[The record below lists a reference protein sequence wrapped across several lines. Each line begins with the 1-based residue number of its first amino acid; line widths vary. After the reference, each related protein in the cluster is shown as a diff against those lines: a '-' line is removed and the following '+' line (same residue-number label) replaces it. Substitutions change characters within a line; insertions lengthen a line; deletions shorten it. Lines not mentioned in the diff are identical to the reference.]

1 MCLKCKRNSL
11 KSSSGC
17 SQYLNEL
24 IYLKDL
30 ALENKDI
37 STIDILS
44 KWIMDIKKKCPDEKE
59 LKKIVEKLTKWAHK
73 NYLDPI

>member
-1 MCLKCKRNSL
+1 MCLKCKSNSL

-30 ALENKDI
+30 ALENKDM

-44 KWIMDIKKKCPDEKE
+44 KWIMDIKKKCPDEKY

-73 NYLDPI
+73 NYLNPI

>member
-1 MCLKCKRNSL
+1 MCLKCKSNSL
-11 KSSSGC
+11 KSSPGC

-30 ALENKDI
+30 ALENKDM

-44 KWIMDIKKKCPDEKE
+44 KWILDIKKKCPDEKD
-59 LKKIVEKLTKWAHK
+59 LKTIVEKLTKWAHK
-73 NYLDPI
+73 NYLNPI

>member
-30 ALENKDI
+30 ALENKDM

-44 KWIMDIKKKCPDEKE
+44 KWILDIKKKCPDEKD

-73 NYLDPI
+73 NYLNPI

>member
-1 MCLKCKRNSL
+1 MHGH
-11 KSSSGC
+11 KSAHTISIR
-17 SQYLNEL
+17 L

-59 LKKIVEKLTKWAHK
+59 LKKIVEKLTK
-73 NYLDPI
+73 

>member
-1 MCLKCKRNSL
+1 MCLKCKSNSL
-11 KSSSGC
+11 KSNQGC

-30 ALENKDI
+30 AFENKDI
-37 STIDILS
+37 STVDILS

-59 LKKIVEKLTKWAHK
+59 LKKIVEKLTK
-73 NYLDPI
+73 

>member
-1 MCLKCKRNSL
+1 MCLKCKSNSL

-30 ALENKDI
+30 AIENKDM

-44 KWIMDIKKKCPDEKE
+44 KWIMDIKKKCPDEKD
-59 LKKIVEKLTKWAHK
+59 LKKIVEKLTK
-73 NYLDPI
+73 

>member
-1 MCLKCKRNSL
+1 MCLKCKSNSL

-30 ALENKDI
+30 ALENKDM

-44 KWIMDIKKKCPDEKE
+44 KWIIDIKKKCPDEKE

-73 NYLDPI
+73 NYLNPI

>member
-1 MCLKCKRNSL
+1 MCLKCKNNSL
-11 KSSSGC
+11 KSSPGC

-30 ALENKDI
+30 ALESKDM

-44 KWIMDIKKKCPDEKE
+44 KWILDIKKKCPDEKD
-59 LKKIVEKLTKWAHK
+59 LKKIVEKLTK
-73 NYLDPI
+73 

>member
-1 MCLKCKRNSL
+1 MCLKCKSNSL
-11 KSSSGC
+11 KSSPGC

-30 ALENKDI
+30 ALENKDM

-44 KWIMDIKKKCPDEKE
+44 KWILDIKKKCPDEKD
-59 LKKIVEKLTKWAHK
+59 LKKIVEQLTKCVHK
-73 NYLDPI
+73 NYLNPI

>member
-1 MCLKCKRNSL
+1 MGVRGKSNSL
-11 KSSSGC
+11 KSSPGC

-59 LKKIVEKLTKWAHK
+59 LKKIVEKLTK
-73 NYLDPI
+73 

>member
-1 MCLKCKRNSL
+1 MCLRCKSNSL
-11 KSSSGC
+11 KSNPGC

-30 ALENKDI
+30 AFENKDI

-59 LKKIVEKLTKWAHK
+59 LKKIVEKLTK
-73 NYLDPI
+73 